1 MAGRA
6 WDVVVAQGIA
16 RSLRDTRVHPNH
28 VTTLSLLV
36 GLGAAG
42 LYASGSP
49 RTAAWGAGLYVL
61 SGVLDHAD
69 GELARQTGKASAFGR
84 AYDRTSDLLVRMA
97 VFGGMGIGL
106 RHGALGAAA
115 PFLGLAAGMAFVV
128 IFVLRSA
135 MARQRGWDAIADVA
149 IRGRDVEDVLYV
161 IAPLTWLGWLTPFLV
176 GAGIGAPLFALWTAR
191 TWYVITQRGKTS
203 RTTSDARPV
212 RAFER
217 RAVGRS

>member
-28 VTTLSLLV
+28 VTTVSLLV
-36 GLGAAG
+36 GLGAAA

-49 RTAAWGAGLYVL
+49 TAAAWAACLYVA

-69 GELARQTGKASAFGR
+69 GELARQAGKASAFGR
-84 AYDRTSDLLVRMA
+84 AYDRMTDLLVRMA

-115 PFLGLAAGMAFVV
+115 PLLGLAAGMAFVV
-128 IFVLRSA
+128 IFVLRSS
-135 MARQRGWDAIADVA
+135 MARQRGWDAIAEVA
-149 IRGRDVEDVLYV
+149 IGGRDVEDVLYV

-176 GAGIGAPLFALWTAR
+176 GAGIGAPLFALWTVR
-191 TWYVITQRGKTS
+191 NWYLTAQRGKAA
-203 RTTSDARPV
+203 RATSDASPV

-217 RAVGRS
+217 RAVGRP